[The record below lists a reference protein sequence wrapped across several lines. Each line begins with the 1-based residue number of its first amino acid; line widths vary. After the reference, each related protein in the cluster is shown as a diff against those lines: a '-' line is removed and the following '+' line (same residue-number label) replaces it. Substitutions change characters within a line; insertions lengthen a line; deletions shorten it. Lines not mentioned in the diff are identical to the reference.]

1 MDRVSFNPF
10 AERELNDAARYY
22 EIKCPGLGSRF
33 LEEAERCL
41 STIVEYPE
49 SAPVLQGDIRRQLMR
64 SFPYGLLY
72 TIKPDFIRVLAVMN
86 LHRRPLY
93 WIGRD

>member
-1 MDRVSFNPF
+1 MDRVSFNPLD
-10 AERELNDAARYY
+10 ERELNDAARYY

-41 STIVEYPE
+41 FTIVEYPE
-49 SAPVLQGDIRRQLMR
+49 SSPVLQGDIRRQLMR

-72 TIKPDFIRVLAVMN
+72 TIKPDFIRLLAVMN
-86 LHRRPLY
+86 LHRHPLY
-93 WIGRD
+93 WIGRN

>member
-1 MDRVSFNPF
+1 MTIISQIIPQKKGRKPLPPTFLTYT
-10 AERELNDAARYY
+10 R
-22 EIKCPGLGSRF
+22 LGSRF